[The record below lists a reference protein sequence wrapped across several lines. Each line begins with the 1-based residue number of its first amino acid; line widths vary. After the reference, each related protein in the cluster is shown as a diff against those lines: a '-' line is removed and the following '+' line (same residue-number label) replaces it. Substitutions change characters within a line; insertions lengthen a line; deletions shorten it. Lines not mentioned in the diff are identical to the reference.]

1 MPCSKLE
8 IWSSNPAI
16 FPYTQIFSPIT
27 LEKTSTLKVMDSLKR
42 RQLVVLKFCYMEV
55 WADAKYSQIVE
66 ILLGLSTAVSSV
78 LKSLLSAYLTLTKNM
93 HCSIKGYSIVI
104 IHKIII
110 QVNRT
115 KKKQGKHKTEY
126 SSRLFYWDHHLCT
139 YCKNVQDFEAK
150 R

>member
-1 MPCSKLE
+1 
-8 IWSSNPAI
+8 
-16 FPYTQIFSPIT
+16 
-27 LEKTSTLKVMDSLKR
+27 
-42 RQLVVLKFCYMEV
+42 MEV

-115 KKKQGKHKTEY
+115 KKKRGKHKTEY